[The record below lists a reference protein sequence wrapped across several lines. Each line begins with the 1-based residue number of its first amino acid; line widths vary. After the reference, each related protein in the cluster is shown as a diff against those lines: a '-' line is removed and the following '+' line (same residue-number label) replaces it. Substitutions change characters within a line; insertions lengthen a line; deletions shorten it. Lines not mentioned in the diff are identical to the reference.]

1 MTEARPDTQGPS
13 AGWFEGKRFLFPVRV
28 YYEDT
33 DLSGVV
39 YHATYLR
46 FMERGRS
53 EFLRASGTRH
63 QGMLDA
69 PEPLVWAIRRVSI
82 DYLRPARVDEALT
95 VKTSVLRLTPARM
108 GLRQSILRG
117 PDTLT
122 TAEVEACVI
131 TLDGKPRRIPAD
143 LAGKLERFRED

>member
-1 MTEARPDTQGPS
+1 MTSPDPRGPS
-13 AGWFEGKRFLFPVRV
+13 EGWFDEKTFVFPIRV

-53 EFLRASGTRH
+53 EFLRAGGMRH

-69 PEPLVWAIRRVSI
+69 AEPLVWAIRRVSI
-82 DYLRPARVDEALT
+82 DFEKPARVDEALAVRT
-95 VKTSVLRLTPARM
+95 EVMNLTRARM
-108 GLRQSILRG
+108 WLRQTICRG
-117 PDTLT
+117 SNVLT
-122 TAEVEACVI
+122 RAEVEACVI
-131 TLDGKPRRIPAD
+131 TLGGKPRRIPGH
-143 LAGKLERFRED
+143 LAEKLEKLRQG

>member
-1 MTEARPDTQGPS
+1 MTNSEQRVPAP
-13 AGWFEGKRFLFPVRV
+13 GWFEGKIFVFPLRV

-53 EFLRASGTRH
+53 EFLRAAGLRH

-69 PEPLVWAIRRVSI
+69 AEPLVWAVRRVAM
-82 DYLRPARVDEALT
+82 DYRKPARVDEPLEVHTAVRAL
-95 VKTSVLRLTPARM
+95 SGARM
-108 GLRQSILRG
+108 WLKQNIRREQDILT
-117 PDTLT
+117 D
-122 TAEVEACVI
+122 AEVEVCVI
-131 TLDGKPRRIPAD
+131 TLSGQPRRIPGHVAD
-143 LAGKLERFRED
+143 TLAALVTV

>member
-1 MTEARPDTQGPS
+1 MSEIRGPS
-13 AGWFEGKRFLFPVRV
+13 EGWFEGKSFAFPVRV

-69 PEPLVWAIRRVSI
+69 AEPLVWAIRRVTVEFI
-82 DYLRPARVDEALT
+82 KPARVDEALT
-95 VKTSVLRLTPARM
+95 VRTRVQGLSPARM
-108 GLRQSILRG
+108 WLVQTIFRG
-117 PDTLT
+117 EDVLT
-122 TAEVEACVI
+122 RGEVEACVI
-131 TLDGKPRRIPAD
+131 TLDGKPRRIPLD
-143 LAGKLERFRED
+143 LAEKLDRFLES